1 MEQRHGRKLATF
13 THCHVVATVNA
24 TVDATVDAT
33 VVATVV
39 ATVDASAQLCSI
51 LCSAVHFYILLA
63 LKVYISA
70 FLPLLPS

>member
-24 TVDATVDAT
+24 TVDATVD
-33 VVATVV
+33 ATVV